1 MKILIIGG
9 TGKTGQELIKQALER
24 GHTLTVLVRS
34 PEKIKDMNTR
44 VNIFEGDVLD
54 NGSLQQAMTGQ
65 EAVLSALG
73 HKKWIIKS
81 TILSEGT
88 KNIINAMQ
96 KHSVSRF
103 ICISS
108 LGVNDSKFRMGLYYT
123 LFVIPFLL
131 FYYFKDK
138 ANQERLIQESS
149 LKWTIVRPGHFLPVW
164 MVRMFHGKEWGKY
177 RAGEKVGNFFFTPA
191 ISRADVAH
199 FMLEQLNSDKYLYKT
214 PGIAY

>member
-1 MKILIIGG
+1 MKLLIIGG

-34 PEKIKDMNTR
+34 PEKIKSMDTR
-44 VNIFEGDVLD
+44 VQIFKGDVLD
-54 NGSLQQAMTGQ
+54 HASLPQAMAGQ

-73 HKKWIIKS
+73 HKKWIIRS

-138 ANQERLIQESS
+138 AKQERQIQESS
-149 LKWTIVRPGHFLPVW
+149 LKWTIVRPGHFLPAW
-164 MVRMFHGKEWGKY
+164 MVRIFHGKERGRY
-177 RAGEKVGNFFFTPA
+177 RTGEKIGNLFLTPV

-199 FMLEQLNSDKYLYKT
+199 FMLEQLENDIYIHRT